1 MRAPQVVTLYVAL
14 SLGACAGAHRAPP
27 KQPEWGPW
35 SAMTPQ
41 QKHDYMTEVV
51 MPEVKRVFVAF
62 DPHAYPKADCTLCHG
77 KDEDSKM
84 PNPDL
89 LLEPEAVVQRDAPAP
104 DETLA
109 FMRDQVTP
117 MMARLLGRAL
127 SGPTAPKGFDCWGC
141 HTRDE

>member
-1 MRAPQVVTLYVAL
+1 MHPPKVVMLLVAL
-14 SLGACAGAHRAPP
+14 AVGACAGARSPRATPRP
-27 KQPEWGPW
+27 KWGPW

-62 DPHAYPKADCTLCHG
+62 DPHAYPKVDCTLCHG

-89 LLEPEAVVQRDAPAP
+89 LLEPEALVAADP
-104 DETLA
+104 DETHV

-117 MMARLLGRAL
+117 LMARLLGRPAA
-127 SGPTAPKGFDCWGC
+127 GPSAPKGFDCWGC
-141 HTRDE
+141 HTRDD